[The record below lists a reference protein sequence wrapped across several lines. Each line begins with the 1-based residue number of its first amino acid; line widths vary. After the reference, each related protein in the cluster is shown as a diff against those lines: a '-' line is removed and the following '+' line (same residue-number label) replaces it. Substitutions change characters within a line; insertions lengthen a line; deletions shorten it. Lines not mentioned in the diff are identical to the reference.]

1 VSAMKFLSSCLVV
14 AAMLLLSSGIGA
26 QQSLVLADSAE
37 ASAIPFKLQ
46 GSFLI
51 EVEGGIGNLEGLK
64 FILDTGVTR
73 STVDRRI
80 ANRFSTER
88 RQKKVLNFDSFI
100 RVDAVEFPEVHF
112 GPIEVH
118 NVTLMVS
125 DLFKTSELI
134 GNADAIIGLD
144 LLTRSSKLSIFYDTK
159 MVVLKPRFTD
169 ARGLYE
175 GERPECITVQ
185 AMVQGH
191 PVRLVLDTGM
201 EGILLYED
209 RIRKQIPGLRLTEVR
224 KNAHMGRLGGKTAR
238 LAGLRLDAPQP
249 DEDVFLINGP
259 GKDLLPGI
267 VGYLGTAWLKAKR
280 IEIDFEGKTMRWQ

>member
-1 VSAMKFLSSCLVV
+1 MKFMSSCLVV
-14 AAMLLLSSGIGA
+14 AAMLLFSSEIGA
-26 QQSLVLADSAE
+26 QQSLVVAYSAR

-46 GSFLI
+46 GGFLI

-64 FILDTGVTR
+64 FILDTGATR
-73 STVDRRI
+73 SVVDRRI

-88 RQKKVLNFDSFI
+88 RQKKVFNFDSFV
-100 RVDAVEFPEVHF
+100 RVDSVEFPDVHF

-125 DLFKTSELI
+125 ELFKTSEFI

-144 LLTRSSKLSIFYDTK
+144 LLTTSSKLGIFYDTK
-159 MVVLKPRFTD
+159 MVVLKPRFAD
-169 ARGLYE
+169 ARGPSDRE
-175 GERPECITVQ
+175 QPECITVQ

-191 PVRLVLDTGM
+191 PVRLLLDTGM

-209 RIRKQIPGLRLTEVR
+209 RIRKQIPDLRLTEVR

-238 LAGLRLDAPQP
+238 LAGLRLDAPKP

-259 GKDLLPGI
+259 RKDLLPGI
-267 VGYLGTAWLKAKR
+267 VGYLGTAWLNAKR